1 MNKAPAKSESVEK
14 NQPSNP
20 FALTDD
26 YLGEKSKL
34 RKSFGRKEVLF
45 FSVCSV
51 IGLDTIGVVAAAGPE
66 AISWM
71 AVLAIV
77 FLIPASMV
85 IAELSS
91 TFTSQ
96 GGPYLWVRLAF
107 GRLAGSITAV
117 ISWLKSPIW
126 FGGILAF
133 VAVAAAEAF
142 FMAGTQM
149 SQFSFYRFALAFIWL
164 GIIACN
170 VSFKV
175 GKWVPILGGLSRLIL
190 IPFFTIT
197 VIVFGI
203 ANGLRGVAFS
213 DFGLSFDGLLATIGI
228 ILFAFLGLENASAAS
243 DEMTHAKRD
252 LPYAAFRTSA
262 LAMFLYGIPI
272 LAVLLVL
279 PIGQVN
285 GLTGFVDALKS
296 AFTVYGGS
304 IAEDGTVVLSGAGIY
319 LGAFAGVLIII
330 AVFAAGVSWLMSTN
344 RNLAM
349 ACFDGSGPHWIA
361 FNNPRYATPVRLNN
375 ITGIVAS
382 VILIL
387 GYRLNDGDISKY
399 FGAAVGFAIAMSLVN
414 YLAIF
419 PAFWILRDK
428 FPDTNRQY
436 RVPAHRTVSI
446 WLTSVVAFGI
456 IQLLAPGFGASWF
469 SDEYRPAGWIADQGR
484 TYYLSQLA
492 VLLLVVLIAVGFWY
506 IGTRNLNVARAA
518 SSSATAR
525 KHAKEEPTAAAESVI
540 EAKEEPVSDK

>member
-1 MNKAPAKSESVEK
+1 
-14 NQPSNP
+14 
-20 FALTDD
+20 
-26 YLGEKSKL
+26 
-34 RKSFGRKEVLF
+34 
-45 FSVCSV
+45 
-51 IGLDTIGVVAAAGPE
+51 
-66 AISWM
+66 
-71 AVLAIV
+71 
-77 FLIPASMV
+77 
-85 IAELSS
+85 
-91 TFTSQ
+91 
-96 GGPYLWVRLAF
+96 
-107 GRLAGSITAV
+107 
-117 ISWLKSPIW
+117 
-126 FGGILAF
+126 
-133 VAVAAAEAF
+133 
-142 FMAGTQM
+142 
-149 SQFSFYRFALAFIWL
+149 
-164 GIIACN
+164 
-170 VSFKV
+170 
-175 GKWVPILGGLSRLIL
+175 
-190 IPFFTIT
+190 
-197 VIVFGI
+197 
-203 ANGLRGVAFS
+203 
-213 DFGLSFDGLLATIGI
+213 
-228 ILFAFLGLENASAAS
+228 
-243 DEMTHAKRD
+243 
-252 LPYAAFRTSA
+252 
-262 LAMFLYGIPI
+262 MFLYGIPI

-456 IQLLAPGFGASWF
+456 IQLLAPGFGDQWF
-469 SDEYRPAGWIADQGR
+469 GEANRPAGWVADQGR
-484 TYYLSQLA
+484 PYYLTELA
-492 VLLLVVLIAVGFWY
+492 VVLVAVLIAVSFWY
-506 IGTRNLNVARAA
+506 IGSRNLSSARNARASNA
-518 SSSATAR
+518 AR
-525 KHAKEEPTAAAESVI
+525 KHAKDEQANKAQASETDPESDSQV
-540 EAKEEPVSDK
+540 KEEPASNN

>member
-1 MNKAPAKSESVEK
+1 METEPTQKS
-14 NQPSNP
+14 NATNP
-20 FALTDD
+20 LALTDE
-26 YLGEKSKL
+26 YLTEKSKL

-45 FSVCSV
+45 FSICSV
-51 IGLDTIGVVAAAGPE
+51 IGLDTIGIVAAAGPE

-85 IAELSS
+85 IAELGG

-107 GRLAGSITAV
+107 GRFAGSVAAV
-117 ISWLKSPIW
+117 VSWLKSPVW

-133 VAVAAAEAF
+133 VAVATAETF
-142 FMAGTQM
+142 FMSGTQM
-149 SQFSFYRFALAFIWL
+149 SEFSFYRFALAFIWI
-164 GIIACN
+164 GIIAAN

-190 IPFFTIT
+190 IPFFTVT

-228 ILFAFLGLENASAAS
+228 ILFAFLGLENVSAAS

-252 LPYAAFRTSA
+252 LPYASFRTSA
-262 LAMFLYGIPI
+262 LAMVLYGIPI
-272 LAVLLVL
+272 LTILLVL

-304 IAEDGTVVLSGAGIY
+304 IAEDGTVTLTGAGSY

-330 AVFAAGVSWLMSTN
+330 AVFASGVTWLMSTN

-349 ACFDGSGPHWIA
+349 ACFDGAGPRWVA
-361 FNNPRYATPVRLNN
+361 FTNPRYGTPVRLNN
-375 ITGIVAS
+375 LTGIIAS
-382 VILIL
+382 AILIL
-387 GYRLNDGDISKY
+387 GYRLNDGDITKY
-399 FGAAVGFAIAMSLVN
+399 FGAAVGFAIAMTLVN

-419 PAFWILRDK
+419 PAFWVLRNK
-428 FPDTNRQY
+428 FPDAHRPY

-446 WLTSVVAFGI
+446 WLTFVVVVGI
-456 IQLLAPGFGASWF
+456 SQLLAPGFGDKWF
-469 SDEYRPAGWIADQGR
+469 SDAYRPAGWVADQGR
-484 TYYLSQLA
+484 PYYLTQVA

-506 IGTRNLNVARAA
+506 VGRRNLATTPADTAVAEEIESEVSQQEPA
-518 SSSATAR
+518 SNN
-525 KHAKEEPTAAAESVI
+525 
-540 EAKEEPVSDK
+540 

>member
-1 MNKAPAKSESVEK
+1 METESVQK
-14 NQPSNP
+14 NNASNP
-20 FALTDD
+20 LALTNE
-26 YLGEKSKL
+26 YLAEKSKL

-45 FSVCSV
+45 FSICSV

-85 IAELSS
+85 IAELSAA
-91 TFTSQ
+91 FTTQ
-96 GGPYLWVRLAF
+96 GGPYIWVRLAF

-117 ISWLKSPIW
+117 ISWFKSPIW

-133 VAVAAAEAF
+133 VAVATAETF
-142 FMAGTQM
+142 FMSGTQM
-149 SQFSFYRFALAFIWL
+149 SEFSFYRFALAFIWI
-164 GIIACN
+164 GIIVAN
-170 VSFKV
+170 FSFKV

-197 VIVFGI
+197 VVIFGI

-228 ILFAFLGLENASAAS
+228 ILFAFLGLENVSAAS

-262 LAMFLYGIPI
+262 MAMFLYGIPI
-272 LAVLLVL
+272 LTVLLVL

-304 IAEDGTVVLSGAGIY
+304 IAEDGTVTLSGAGSY
-319 LGAFAGVLIII
+319 LGAFAGVLIIV
-330 AVFAAGVSWLMSTN
+330 AVFASSVTWLMSTN

-349 ACFDGSGPHWIA
+349 ACFDGAGPRWIA
-361 FNNPRYATPVRLNN
+361 FTNPRYGTSVRLNN
-375 ITGIVAS
+375 ITGIIAS

-387 GYRLNDGDISKY
+387 GYRLNDGDITKY
-399 FGAAVGFAIAMSLVN
+399 FGAAVGFAIAMTLVN

-419 PAFWILRDK
+419 PAFWVLRNK
-428 FPDTNRQY
+428 LPDAHRPY

-446 WLTSVVAFGI
+446 WLTVVVAFGI
-456 IQLLAPGFGASWF
+456 TQLLVPGFGKSWF
-469 SDEYRPAGWIADQGR
+469 GDEFRPAGWVIDQGR
-484 TYYLSQLA
+484 PYYLTQLL
-492 VLLLVVLIAVGFWY
+492 VLLAMVLIAALFWY
-506 IGTRNLNVARAA
+506 LGRRNLDNAVTSHEVVEAEIP
-518 SSSATAR
+518 
-525 KHAKEEPTAAAESVI
+525 EEEST
-540 EAKEEPVSDK
+540 STN